1 MHNSNIIV
9 RQRQEIKDLVWNS
22 ISIDRDL
29 ISEKENEIIVLSH
42 QLPDKY
48 LNQKSNISRKMFPLI

>member
-1 MHNSNIIV
+1 MKKAMS
-9 RQRQEIKDLVWNS
+9 REIMFEILFF
-22 ISIDRDL
+22 IDRDL

-48 LNQKSNISRKMFPLI
+48 LNQKSNISWKMFPLI